1 MSKKKASLI
10 EKAEH
15 FIPPTVDSLF
25 KRIFADMRST
35 LPLTSLLS
43 AILKTHVSE
52 ALITNPEIPKDA
64 VDAKGNIMYISAI
77 LNGTTSVNIEMQ
89 VQYQTHFMK
98 RTQFNLARLYASQIG
113 SGDNYADLKPTIA
126 INIVVDG
133 NYKLP
138 ADKWHTSYSFKEDE
152 LDTPLPDGMLAI
164 HFIDLQ
170 KMQKLGI
177 VDESDLLTKWVLFL
191 NAKSLEEM
199 RIIAEHEPAI
209 MEAYMIIEEIL
220 KNEEERRIHE
230 SRQKFIRDLRT
241 NQKEYEKRAVEAKKK
256 GIEIGE
262 KRGEK
267 KGIEIGEKR
276 GRQEGKLETAK
287 AMIEAGVDIEVVCK
301 ATGLQPEDLT

>member
-1 MSKKKASLI
+1 MSRKKVPLI
-10 EKAEH
+10 EKAEY
-15 FIPPTVDSLF
+15 FIPATVDSLF
-25 KRIFADMRST
+25 KRIFADLRST
-35 LPLTSLLS
+35 LPLISLLS
-43 AILKTHVSE
+43 AILRTHVSE
-52 ALITNPEIPKDA
+52 ALIINPEIPKDA
-64 VDAKGNIMYISAI
+64 VDAKGNIMDISAI
-77 LNGTTSVNIEMQ
+77 LNGTTHVNIEMQ

-98 RTQFNLARLYASQIG
+98 RTQFNLARLYESQIG

-138 ADKWHTSYSFKEDE
+138 ANKWHTSYSFKEDE
-152 LDTPLPDGMLAI
+152 LGTPLPDGMLAI

-209 MEAYMIIEEIL
+209 MEAYMIVEEIL

-241 NQKEYEKRAVEAKKK
+241 NQREYEKRAVEAKKK

-267 KGIEIGEKR
+267 RGEKK
-276 GRQEGKLETAK
+276 GREEGEKAGAIKTAK

-301 ATGLQPEDLT
+301 ATGLSPEDLT